1 MEHLGLGRLYN
12 VPRLNLNYVCI
23 CAARNNAKHDS
34 SPYWSILMYIY
45 ICIWQLSEF
54 MGFVR
59 CPNLRLELDDLSEVS
74 RVKPSWWLD
83 ICQPFLFLAQ
93 KLI

>member
-45 ICIWQLSEF
+45 IYAYGSYPNSWGLSDA
-54 MGFVR
+54 
-59 CPNLRLELDDLSEVS
+59 PTYDSS
-74 RVKPSWWLD
+74 
-83 ICQPFLFLAQ
+83 
-93 KLI
+93 